1 MKKLIIFL
9 LLFLFSGNETAVV
22 DIGHM
27 PESCTDLKIIGYK
40 MNGVFQIK
48 GKNEKKQIENVYCN
62 FAATNAEGKRL
73 FYFIF

>member
-1 MKKLIIFL
+1 
-9 LLFLFSGNETAVV
+9 
-22 DIGHM
+22 
-27 PESCTDLKIIGYK
+27 